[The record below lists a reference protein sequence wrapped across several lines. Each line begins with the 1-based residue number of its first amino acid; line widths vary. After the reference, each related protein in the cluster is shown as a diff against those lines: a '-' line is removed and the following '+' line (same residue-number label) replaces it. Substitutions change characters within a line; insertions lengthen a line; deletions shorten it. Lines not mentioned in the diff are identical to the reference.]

1 MTQVNATGKDILGLQ
16 NAFMLNAAAQQLT
29 KNPDLRMN
37 FEYKALPLTED
48 VQKFV
53 TLGISSGTGFMF
65 SIAISLITASIISGI
80 INERETNVKQ
90 QQMVS
95 GASKVAYWISNYII
109 DLLKLA
115 LPTLTGIVCVPI
127 FNLDLPQSWLLF
139 VMNWFAILPFTY
151 ASSFVFKKESTA
163 RNFTRFLHIVL
174 GTSALL
180 Y

>member
-1 MTQVNATGKDILGLQ
+1 
-16 NAFMLNAAAQQLT
+16 MLNAAAQQLT

-180 Y
+180 C